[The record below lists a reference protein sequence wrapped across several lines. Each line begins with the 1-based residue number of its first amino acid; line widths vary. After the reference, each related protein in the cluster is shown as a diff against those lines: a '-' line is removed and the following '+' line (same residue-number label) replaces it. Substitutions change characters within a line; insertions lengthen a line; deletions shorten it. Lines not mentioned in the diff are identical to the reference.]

1 MKLARLTLPLAI
13 TLLLAA
19 SLNAQNVVAQWNAIA
34 STTIVT
40 NAKEASVASGVW
52 FAYVHLAVFDAVN
65 AIDHRFQPY
74 LFTTNPPPGTNKDA
88 AAVAAAHRVLVNY
101 FPSQQ
106 TPLDADFAASIA
118 AISDTP
124 ANISAGIAVGEASAL
139 ALITA
144 RANDGLLANVPYT
157 PPVGPGYWLPTPPAF
172 GPPLTPWLGQMVP
185 FTMSS
190 AAQFFPDE
198 GPDALD
204 SQQWIDDY
212 NQVMALGAVNSPV
225 RTPPQTEIGLFW
237 TEHTGQQYARAF
249 QNLATQKGLATSDTA
264 RLMAMLW
271 AGYADAGIGCWNA
284 KFAFSFWRPVTAI
297 QVGGGNPALT
307 ADPNWLPLA
316 KTPSHPEYPAAHGC
330 VTGTVST
337 ILAGY
342 FGTPNLA
349 FSVDSLVTNTTH
361 NFTSTSDL
369 MHEVENARIYAGF
382 HYHHSVIQGRVL
394 GLKVG
399 DQLMQRYFTAIP
411 KGNGDQLELFES
423 DPLPIT
429 AGQSARASSC
439 PARHCLRGATFSGCC
454 GPFRVLGTDRLGAC
468 SVLQRCVD

>member
-1 MKLARLTLPLAI
+1 MNLFQTSRPGINGTILGKVLPLAFA
-13 TLLLAA
+13 LLMAVPM
-19 SLNAQNVVAQWNAIA
+19 NAQNVVTQWNAIA

-40 NAKEASVASGVW
+40 NAKEVSVASGVW
-52 FAYVHLAVFDAVN
+52 FAYVHLAAFDAVN

-74 LFTTNPPPGTNKDA
+74 LFTANPPAGANQDA
-88 AAVAAAHRVLVNY
+88 AAVAAAHRILVAY
-101 FPSQQ
+101 FPAQQ
-106 TPLDADFAASIA
+106 PALDAQFAASVA

-124 ANISAGIAVGEASAL
+124 ANISAGLAVGEASAQ

-157 PPVGPGYWLPTPPAF
+157 PPAGPGFWQPTPPAF
-172 GPPLTPWLGQMVP
+172 GPPLTPWLSQMAP
-185 FTMSS
+185 FTMSG

-212 NQVMALGAVNSPV
+212 NQTKTLGALNSTV
-225 RTPPQTEIGLFW
+225 RTPQQTEIGLFW

-249 QNLATQKGLATSDTA
+249 RNLTTQQGLNTSDAA

-284 KFAFSFWRPVTAI
+284 KFTFSFWRPVTAI
-297 QVGGGNPALT
+297 QAGGGNPALT

-330 VTGTVST
+330 LTGAVST
-337 ILAGY
+337 ILAKY

-369 MHEVENARIYAGF
+369 VHEVEAARIYAGF
-382 HYHHSVIQGRVL
+382 HYHHSVIQGKVL

-399 DQLMQRYFTAIP
+399 NQLVKQYFRP
-411 KGNGDQLELFES
+411 V
-423 DPLPIT
+423 
-429 AGQSARASSC
+429 
-439 PARHCLRGATFSGCC
+439 H
-454 GPFRVLGTDRLGAC
+454 
-468 SVLQRCVD
+468 